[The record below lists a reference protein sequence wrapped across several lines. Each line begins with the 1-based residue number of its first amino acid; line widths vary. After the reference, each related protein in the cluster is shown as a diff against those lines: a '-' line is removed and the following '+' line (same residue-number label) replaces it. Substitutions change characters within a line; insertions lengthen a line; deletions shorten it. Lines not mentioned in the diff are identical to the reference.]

1 MFADHWVIALLI
13 GQISSLGL
21 ITIAFTQALPIMR
34 FWSADSGSEQ
44 QIDLERKGYLIS
56 AVIRYVL
63 IFQIIALVL
72 LLITVNNHLPGLI
85 KGAMCASGT
94 LNLNDFGYPL
104 LYLKIAAI
112 FFYGVYLFMNYLDES
127 EPEYPLTPHKFGLLP
142 VIFVLLLG
150 DVVLMLNYFGRIE
163 PDIIATCCS
172 ISFSLSGR
180 PADGTLLE
188 GQWIETALPLYYALG
203 FLLILSLLFDK
214 IKAYVG
220 LVLAILFIPVALYTL
235 KFHFVKFIYALPSH
249 NCLFD
254 IFWAQY
260 HYIGYILFTSLV
272 FALMAILLATLY
284 GGLKSRLRKT
294 HAHLSKRL
302 RLGAALSVL
311 QFVLINSAYWFYWIT
326 FRLS

>member
-1 MFADHWVIALLI
+1 MFADHWVIALLV

-21 ITIAFTQALPIMR
+21 ITIAFFQALPIMR

-44 QIDLERKGYLIS
+44 QIDLERKTYLIS

-112 FFYGVYLFMNYLDES
+112 FFYGVFLFMNYLDES
-127 EPEYPLTPHKFGLLP
+127 EPEYPLTPQKFGLLP
-142 VIFVLLLG
+142 AIFILLLA
-150 DVVLMLNYFGRIE
+150 DVALMLNYFGRIE

-180 PADGTLLE
+180 PGDGTLLE
-188 GQWIETALPLYYALG
+188 GQWIETALPLFYALG
-203 FLLILSLLFDK
+203 FLLILSLLTDK

-220 LVLAILFIPVALYTL
+220 LLLTILFIAVALYAL

-260 HYIGYILFTSLV
+260 HYIGYILFISLI
-272 FALMAILLATLY
+272 FALMAILMATLY
-284 GGLKSRLRKT
+284 DAFKTRLREMHT
-294 HAHLSKRL
+294 RLSKSL
-302 RLGAALSVL
+302 RRAAALSVFL
-311 QFVLINSAYWFYWIT
+311 FMLINSAYWFYWIT
-326 FRLS
+326 FRL

>member
-1 MFADHWVIALLI
+1 MFADHWVIALLV

-21 ITIAFTQALPIMR
+21 ITIAFFQALPIMR

-44 QIDLERKGYLIS
+44 QIDLERKTYLIS

-180 PADGTLLE
+180 PGDGTLLE
-188 GQWIETALPLYYALG
+188 GQWIEMVLPLFYALG
-203 FLLILSLLFDK
+203 FLLILRLLINK
-214 IKAYVG
+214 TKAYVG
-220 LVLAILFIPVALYTL
+220 LLLTILFIPVALYAL

-260 HYIGYILFTSLV
+260 HYIGYILFGCLMI
-272 FALMAILLATLY
+272 ALLAILLVAIY
-284 GGLKSRLRKT
+284 SGLKSRLREI
-294 HAHLSKRL
+294 HPHLTLRL
-302 RLGAALSVL
+302 RRVAALCIFL
-311 QFVLINSAYWFYWIT
+311 FMLINSAYWFYWIT
-326 FRLS
+326 FRL